1 MLGRLISARQY
12 SDLLA
17 QGRAEAAPIL
27 KFEPETLTSCYN
39 RKPFLLEHR
48 LTEHPAF
55 SLMQLFALC
64 RRMPSE
70 KILYRIGNIPGDA
83 ELDSSYD
90 RYKQGLTL
98 DETLDHFE
106 EKQAYICINNPE
118 LDAEF
123 QPMIEGMLAEVAAQI
138 DSLDPWISWYS
149 TYIFIS
155 ARDSITP
162 YHMDREMNFLLQIRG
177 TKTVHLWDP
186 SDSEIMTPAQ
196 KDLLLAHTG
205 GRPTYRPSIESKATT
220 YELQPGLGV
229 HHPFIAPHRVHTG
242 SELSVSLALTFR
254 TRQSDMWAD
263 AHRFNARMRG
273 LGLQPV
279 PVGRSAVVDRAKSR
293 LARMSHRVRRKLA
306 VGSRGGHA
314 EE

>member
-1 MLGRLISARQY
+1 MLGRFISARQY
-12 SDLLA
+12 TDLLA
-17 QGRAEAAPIL
+17 LGREAAAPLL
-27 KFEPETLTSCYN
+27 KFESDTLTSCYN
-39 RKPFLLEHR
+39 RRPFLLEHR
-48 LTEHPAF
+48 LAEHPDF
-55 SLMQLFALC
+55 SLTQLFALC

-70 KILYRIGNIPGDA
+70 KILYRMGNIPGDA

-98 DETLDHFE
+98 GETLDHFE
-106 EKQAYICINNPE
+106 EKRAYICINNPE
-118 LDAEF
+118 LDAGF
-123 QPMIEGMLAEVAAQI
+123 RPLIEGLLAEVAAQI

-155 ARDSITP
+155 TRDSVTP

-177 TKTVHLWDP
+177 AKTVHLWDP

-205 GRPTYRPSIESKATT
+205 GRPAYKPSIESKALT
-220 YELQPGLGV
+220 YELRPGLGV

-242 SELSVSLALTFR
+242 SELSISLALTFR
-254 TRQSDMWAD
+254 TRQSDRWTD

-273 LGLQPV
+273 LGLHPV
-279 PVGRSAVVDRAKSR
+279 PVGRSVAVDLAKSG
-293 LARMSHRVRRKLA
+293 LARISHRVRHKLA
-306 VGSRGGHA
+306 ATSHGIS
-314 EE
+314 